1 MLRQAQ
7 HFDLTAELTKSKNKN
22 MKKLFLLAAV
32 SMLTMANAAFAQ
44 FEGTIVYTM
53 EMTGLSP
60 EQQAQ
65 MAQMGMAASN
75 DFTIYVKGD
84 KSRGE
89 FSMGPIT
96 QTTITNY
103 KEKFQVSLR
112 DFMGQKSMIRTNL
125 ETFNKDKGTV
135 TIKYID
141 GETKT
146 IAGYKCKK
154 AEAVTKDAK
163 NAKEFTTIVWY
174 TEEFNPTASK
184 DFSKF
189 GDLKGY
195 PMEFDMKAGNGQS
208 MKMTVK
214 TITKGSVADSKFE
227 IPTTGYKVY
236 ASEEEATKDMM
247 KNMQGGGSGS
257 GQ

>member
-1 MLRQAQ
+1 
-7 HFDLTAELTKSKNKN
+7 
-22 MKKLFLLAAV
+22 MKKLLLVVVV
-32 SMLTMANAAFAQ
+32 SMLSLANTAIAQ
-44 FEGTIVYTM
+44 FEGTVVYTM

-65 MAQMGMAASN
+65 MAQMGMASSN

-84 KSRGE
+84 KSRSE
-89 FSMGPIT
+89 FSMGPIP

-112 DFMGQKSMIRTNL
+112 DFMGQKSMIRKSL
-125 ETFNKDKGTV
+125 DDYKKESGTV

-154 AEAVTKDAK
+154 AEATTKDTK
-163 NAKEFTTIVWY
+163 TQKEFVTVVWY
-174 TEEFNPTASK
+174 TEEFNPSSSK

-195 PMEFDMKAGNGQS
+195 PMEFDMKTGNGQT
-208 MKMTVK
+208 MKMSVK

-236 ASEEEATKDMM
+236 ASEEEAQKDMM
-247 KNMQGGGSGS
+247 KNMQGG
-257 GQ
+257 QH